1 MNKERGCFIPAYRG
15 PPMKQYQEWTYKI
28 ATSYTFPGI
37 PASESDVRRSCSMPS
52 KLRSTTGFFFYA
64 DYVGQTASQ
73 TRPTRTALR
82 WIAMDAAWW
91 FSGKGWPWVW
101 ATPLTRV
108 THTSQAT
115 TWRTWRTTPGYATG
129 IALGQ
134 YRLLVTMGSLCLQ
147 HTWKHCPCA
156 WDAGGSRC
164 PIFALRVPCLEGS
177 WRNAKGE
184 LGTSHWFFT
193 YFKNGHMRLF
203 AQTAFRA
210 QPV

>member
-1 MNKERGCFIPAYRG
+1 MCEGLVPCL
-15 PPMKQYQEWTYKI
+15 Q
-28 ATSYTFPGI
+28 
-37 PASESDVRRSCSMPS
+37 SCVP
-52 KLRSTTGFFFYA
+52 LPDFFFYA
-64 DYVGQTASQ
+64 DYVGSDGITNKANKDS
-73 TRPTRTALR
+73 
-82 WIAMDAAWW
+82 IEMDSNGCWQHDGFLARAGLG
-91 FSGKGWPWVW
+91 FGRRHWPEW
-101 ATPLTRV
+101 
-108 THTSQAT
+108 HTSQAT
-115 TWRTWRTTPGYATG
+115 TWRPWRTTPGYATG